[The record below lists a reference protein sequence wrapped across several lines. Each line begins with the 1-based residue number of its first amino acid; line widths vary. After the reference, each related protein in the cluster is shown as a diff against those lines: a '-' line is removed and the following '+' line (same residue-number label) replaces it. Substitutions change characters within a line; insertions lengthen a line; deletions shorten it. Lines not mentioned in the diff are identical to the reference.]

1 MLAFSIILD
10 SMKTMVIT
18 GGASGLGRALASKAA
33 DQGWNIAVADI
44 NDEAGQAAADEIAQQ
59 GVKSLYHR
67 CDVGQRT
74 DFEKLLA
81 AVMKQFGRV
90 DVLVN
95 NAGVASAGFL
105 HETTEA
111 EWDRL
116 LQLNVMSCVRGAH
129 VFLPEL
135 IKSGQN
141 AENPVAVVNVA
152 SLAALMLAPGMMS
165 YNIAK
170 ASVLAF
176 SESLRGEVDHQNI
189 HVVAACPGFFKTNLV
204 SSMDGVNPQ
213 LKNRIEG
220 WMQRSN
226 FTAEDV
232 ANDIL
237 EALEKRRFLVLCD
250 GPSKKMNRLKR
261 WFPEYF
267 YRIKMKR
274 ARRMFQVSEKDS

>member
-1 MLAFSIILD
+1 
-10 SMKTMVIT
+10 MKTMVIT
-18 GGASGLGRALASKAA
+18 GGASGLGRALATKAA
-33 DQGWNIAVADI
+33 EQGWNIAIADI
-44 NDEAGQAAADEIAQQ
+44 NDEAGEAAAQEIAQK
-59 GVKSLYHR
+59 GVKSLYHH
-67 CDVGQRT
+67 CDISQRS
-74 DFEKLLA
+74 DFEKLLT
-81 AVMKQFGRV
+81 AVLNQFGRV

-105 HETTEA
+105 SETTEA
-111 EWDRL
+111 EWERL
-116 LQLNVMSCVRGAH
+116 LQLNVMSCVRGSH

-135 IKSGQN
+135 VKSGKT
-141 AENPVAVVNVA
+141 ADNPVAIVNVA

-165 YNIAK
+165 YNVAK

-204 SSMDGVNPQ
+204 SSMDGVNQQ
-213 LKNRIEG
+213 LKDRIES
-220 WMQRSN
+220 WMQRSD

-232 ANDIL
+232 ASDIL
-237 EALEKRRFLVLCD
+237 EAVEKRRFLVLCD
-250 GPSKKMNRLKR
+250 GPSKKLNRIKR

-274 ARRMFQVSEKDS
+274 ASRMFKVSEDGS